1 MKLNF
6 NEGDV
11 NYFPGVKDITMVEIK
26 NYEPLYK
33 DIEFLDYY
41 YNYKKGYNHNKN
53 AIIITIQN
61 PLGKKEFNSSRRIVN
76 IVDNEFDHN
85 IKTYKGSSGCPI
97 IL

>member
-11 NYFPGVKDITMVEIK
+11 KYFPGVKYITMVEIK

-33 DIEFLDYY
+33 DM
-41 YNYKKGYNHNKN
+41 
-53 AIIITIQN
+53 IITIKKDIIKIKMQLLSLFN
-61 PLGKKEFNSSRRIVN
+61 IIQEKKEINSSRRIVN

-85 IKTYKGSSGCPI
+85 ITTYKGSSGCPI